1 MSLDCEIYDVNSNKI
16 YSSLNG
22 LGWIIIKY
30 LHDKN
35 YVPKKDIEKCSYT
48 VKLSRAIILEIT
60 NELIKYFNNESSYY
74 RDYEIDEAPNLGYV
88 LGFLY
93 QLSIFTKDNENPEIY
108 LDANW

>member
-48 VKLSRAIILEIT
+48 VGLNKPIILEIV
-60 NELIKYFNNESSYY
+60 NELIKYFNNKNLSYY
-74 RDYEIDEAPNLGYV
+74 KNYEINEASDLGYV
-88 LGFLY
+88 LGTLY
-93 QLSIFTKDNENPEIY
+93 EMYNLMNENSEVY